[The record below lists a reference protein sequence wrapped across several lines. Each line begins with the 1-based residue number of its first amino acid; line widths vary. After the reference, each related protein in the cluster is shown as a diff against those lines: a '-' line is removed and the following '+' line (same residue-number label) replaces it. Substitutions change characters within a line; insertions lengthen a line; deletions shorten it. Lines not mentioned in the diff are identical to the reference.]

1 MINASIFPLFANDI
15 LDQPVNLF
23 SLFHI
28 DGILSPK
35 AYLAIA
41 TDSNFL
47 DLESKKISIKDFS
60 DGMLTY
66 INKILHIVR
75 NEMKGMDEIIKLAY
89 N

>member
-1 MINASIFPLFANDI
+1 MGC
-15 LDQPVNLF
+15 F

-47 DLESKKISIKDFS
+47 DIESKEKTIIVVLLAFNHVGGSIVLIIGSSLYSLAINTHISMPVFS
-60 DGMLTY
+60 ISVG
-66 INKILHIVR
+66 NKLVS
-75 NEMKGMDEIIKLAY
+75 LSF
-89 N
+89 